1 MTAQV
6 IRFPRFNKELIRRY
20 LEARAA
26 STDPADYPGQDYFG
40 PGVNWDGRSHR
51 EEE

>member
-20 LEARAA
+20 LEARPA
-26 STDPADYPGQDYFG
+26 STDPADYPGQDTFG
-40 PGVNWDGRSHR
+40 SPGWDSRAPGK